1 MNKLRSWA
9 AALALATMAG
19 TAPAALVLQS
29 NNLEVLDT
37 DTNLLWLYSWKADG
51 GPQNDP
57 LKTWAE
63 GNAWAAALTVGGAAA
78 GDWRMPMLSEFVDLW
93 ADAAVGESLN
103 GLRNHFIDVQGTS
116 LYWTSTQNEQNSVL
130 ALVFSPFTGN
140 GLDRNKGVDLY
151 TTAVRSAAT
160 GPGPGPRAVAEPQSA
175 ALALLGLGAVALH
188 GRRRRPGAARAR
200 ANKLRPTAP
209 A

>member
-78 GDWRMPMLSEFVDLW
+78 GDWRTPLLSEFDDLW
-93 ADAAVGESLN
+93 VDPAVGQSIN
-103 GLRNHFIDVQGTS
+103 GLRNHFINVTGVS
-116 LYWTSTQNEQNSVL
+116 SYWTGNSDAQNDTI
-130 ALVFSPFTGN
+130 AWVFLPAN
-140 GLDRNKGVDLY
+140 GLSFTINKGSNLY
-151 TTAVRSAAT
+151 TTAVRSAVT
-160 GPGPGPRAVAEPQSA
+160 GPGPRAVAEPQSA
-175 ALALLGLGAVALH
+175 ALALLGLGVVALH
-188 GRRRRPGAARAR
+188 SRRRRPGAVRVG
-200 ANKLRPTAP
+200 ANKLPPTAR

>member
-78 GDWRMPMLSEFVDLW
+78 GDWRTPLLSEFDDLW
-93 ADAAVGESLN
+93 VDPAVGQSIN
-103 GLRNHFIDVQGTS
+103 GLRDHFINVTGVS
-116 LYWTSTQNEQNSVL
+116 SYWTGNSDAQNDTI
-130 ALVFSPFTGN
+130 AWVFLPAN
-140 GLDRNKGVDLY
+140 GLSFTINKGSNLY
-151 TTAVRSAAT
+151 TTAVRSAVT
-160 GPGPGPRAVAEPQSA
+160 GPGPRAVAEPQSA
-175 ALALLGLGAVALH
+175 ALALLGLGVVALH
-188 GRRRRPGAARAR
+188 SRRRRPGAVRVG
-200 ANKLRPTAP
+200 ANKLPPTAR